1 MSESFF
7 PASTGLSLDAP
18 TRAVDRWA
26 RSTLL
31 RTMTRLEHGSIEV
44 CDAEGQWQFG
54 DAESPLRAR
63 IEVGDAR
70 FYRDVVLRGAL
81 GAGEAWID
89 GR

>member
-31 RTMTRLEHGSIEV
+31 RTMTRLEHGSIEG
-44 CDAEGQWQFG
+44 CDAEGQW
-54 DAESPLRAR
+54 
-63 IEVGDAR
+63 
-70 FYRDVVLRGAL
+70 
-81 GAGEAWID
+81 
-89 GR
+89 